1 MAIERIGRPEQ
12 EQSERRLS
20 EEDRHELLAFES
32 KETRELAVRRMTEG
46 RQVESGE
53 ERTTQAVDEASRA
66 NARRG
71 AEWQDYAE
79 RNAHTV
85 PVSVTQ
91 LAAQQANRVEQDT
104 NVERV
109 GASSESNA
117 ARNDAQR
124 DAVRRQAE
132 QQMTIADI
140 QAEMMRR
147 SGLVRG

>member
-1 MAIERIGRPEQ
+1 MAIERLHRPEQ
-12 EQSERRLS
+12 ESSERRLS

-32 KETRELAVRRMTEG
+32 KETRELAVRRMNESK
-46 RQVESGE
+46 QAESGE
-53 ERTTQAVDEASRA
+53 ERTTQAVDEASRT

-71 AEWQDYAE
+71 AEWQEYAE
-79 RNAHTV
+79 RNAQTV
-85 PVSVTQ
+85 PVSVNQ

-117 ARNDAQR
+117 ARHDAQR
-124 DAVRRQAE
+124 EAIRRQAE